1 MSSDDQQLIRRSERM
16 SSKQAWSDNRTEQ
29 QTVIGINRVR
39 EESSDRHESSY
50 ICVVSLI
57 SVRPGSVDKE
67 KFVSVCE
74 SLQAGGRSTSGE
86 CVVAEEPRTR

>member
-1 MSSDDQQLIRRSERM
+1 MSSGDQQLIERSERMSSDDQQLIRRSERM

-29 QTVIGINRVR
+29 QTVIGINRVK

-57 SVRPGSVDKE
+57 SVRPGSAERRARASAKT
-67 KFVSVCE
+67 SSCE
-74 SLQAGGRSTSGE
+74 I
-86 CVVAEEPRTR
+86 